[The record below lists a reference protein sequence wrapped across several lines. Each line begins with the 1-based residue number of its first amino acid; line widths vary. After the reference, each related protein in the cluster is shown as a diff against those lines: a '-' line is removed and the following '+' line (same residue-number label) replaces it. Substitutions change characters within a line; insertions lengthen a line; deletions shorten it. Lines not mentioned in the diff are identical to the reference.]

1 MNQSAETF
9 GEFRGLAN
17 LRAALTRLGAP
28 ADEQL
33 NYLRGLGVEGSLDEL
48 ALEFDDAYRPLADVV
63 GLGLDRPDVAMLLRQ
78 LDSALAS
85 DTLRWAADDISSD
98 EWECIRRLARRAQT
112 AMNGRDRPER

>member
-1 MNQSAETF
+1 MSE
-9 GEFRGLAN
+9 EFSIPAN
-17 LRAALTRLGAP
+17 LRSALARLGAP

-63 GLGLDRPDVAMLLRQ
+63 GLRPDRPDVAKLLRQ

-85 DTLRWAADDISSD
+85 DALRWAADDIYSD
-98 EWECIRRLARRAQT
+98 EWESIRRLARRVQT
-112 AMNGRDRPER
+112 AMDGGDRPAE